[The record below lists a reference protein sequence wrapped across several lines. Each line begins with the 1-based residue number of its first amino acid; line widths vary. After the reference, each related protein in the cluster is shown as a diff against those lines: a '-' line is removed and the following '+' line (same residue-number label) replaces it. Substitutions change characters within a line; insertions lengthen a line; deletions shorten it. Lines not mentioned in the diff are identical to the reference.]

1 VKNIAQNLTSLRRQI
16 ADYAH
21 KYQRDPDSVRIL
33 AVSKRQ
39 PLDAMRAVRDAGQS
53 DFGENYLQEAL
64 AKMEVLGRAAIHWHF
79 IGPLQSNKTR
89 SIAGYFNWVHT
100 VDRDKIARRLN
111 EHRPADFPPLAVC
124 IQVNISGEASKSGV
138 SPAGLSS
145 LAASVA
151 GLPRLQLRGLMA
163 LPAPTASLA
172 EQRRPFAELRA
183 AFESLQAEGHQL
195 DTLSM
200 GTSADLEAA
209 IAEGATMVRIGTAL
223 FGPRPG

>member
-1 VKNIAQNLTSLRRQI
+1 MAQNLTSLRRQI

-33 AVSKRQ
+33 AVSKHQ

-64 AKMEVLGRAAIHWHF
+64 AKMEVFGREALHWHF
-79 IGPLQSNKTR
+79 IGPLQTNKTR
-89 SIAGYFNWVHT
+89 SIAGHFNWVHT
-100 VDRDKIARRLN
+100 VDRDRIARRLN
-111 EHRPADFPPLAVC
+111 EHRPADLPPLAVC

-138 SPAGLSS
+138 SPAGLSA
-145 LAASVA
+145 LAATVA
-151 GLPRLQLRGLMA
+151 GLPQLQLRGLMA
-163 LPAPTASLA
+163 LPAPAASLA
-172 EQRRPFAELRA
+172 EQRRPFAELRG
-183 AFESLQAEGHQL
+183 AFEALQAEGHRL

-209 IAEGATMVRIGTAL
+209 IAEGATMVRIGTTL